1 MKRFFGFASMLALL
15 SAHAF
20 ARNTKPQTVIIP
32 EAVQVGSNQL
42 AAGTYMLAWTA
53 STGSEGEV
61 TLTRGGKNV
70 ITFAAKA
77 VVEKTN
83 PGVDTFTNGG
93 VKTLTA
99 INLNNLSLQVDGAP
113 HPGQ

>member
-1 MKRFFGFASMLALL
+1 
-15 SAHAF
+15 
-20 ARNTKPQTVIIP
+20 
-32 EAVQVGSNQL
+32 
-42 AAGTYMLAWTA
+42 
-53 STGSEGEV
+53 
-61 TLTRGGKNV
+61 V

-77 VVEKTN
+77 VEEKTN

-93 VKTLTA
+93 VETLTA